1 MSNDTTTDDTTQET
15 PAMQPDTT
23 AENDLQAA
31 KLKKANEE
39 AKAYRLKLRDA
50 EQALADALKREE
62 QTKKSLSGQLTALT
76 KQKDAQIADMQTQL
90 DAADRTIL
98 RKALAEER
106 TYTSS
111 FGAPPAAGTRI
122 NRLRP
127 EFIDDVMDNIEYW
140 QRKVYGDVEP
150 LSRFTRENGS
160 LRHLGDFA
168 RRLAEIAPHMFAP
181 INAAD
186 TDASQVVAGMGGQRY
201 TR

>member
-50 EQALADALKREE
+50 EQTLERTVAEKDAALADAR
-62 QTKKSLSGQLTALT
+62 
-76 KQKDAQIADMQTQL
+76 AQVDCLAQQL
-90 DAADRTIL
+90 DVADRTIM

-160 LRHLGDFA
+160 LRRLGDFM
-168 RRLAEIAPHMFAP
+168 RRLAKIAPHMFAP
-181 INAAD
+181 INAAA

>member
-1 MSNDTTTDDTTQET
+1 MSDETTTTDTTQE
-15 PAMQPDTT
+15 PDTT
-23 AENDLQAA
+23 A

-39 AKAYRLKLRDA
+39 AKSYRLKLRDT

-76 KQKDAQIADMQTQL
+76 KQKDAQLTDMQTQL
-90 DAADRTIL
+90 DAADHAIMRY
-98 RKALAEER
+98 ALAEER

-127 EFIDDVMDNIEYW
+127 EFIDDVMDHIEYW

-160 LRHLGDFA
+160 LRRLGDFM
-168 RRLAEIAPHMFAP
+168 RRLAKIAPHMFAP
-181 INAAD
+181 AD
-186 TDASQVVAGMGGQRY
+186 TDTGGGAVASGMGGQRY

>member
-1 MSNDTTTDDTTQET
+1 MSEETTTTDDTQET

-50 EQALADALKREE
+50 EQTLERTVAEKDAALADAR
-62 QTKKSLSGQLTALT
+62 
-76 KQKDAQIADMQTQL
+76 AQVDGLAQQL
-90 DAADRTIL
+90 DVADRTIM

-160 LRHLGDFA
+160 LRRLGDFM
-168 RRLAEIAPHMFAP
+168 RRLAKIAPHMFAP
-181 INAAD
+181 INAAA
-186 TDASQVVAGMGGQRY
+186 TDGSQVVAGMGGQRY

>member
-1 MSNDTTTDDTTQET
+1 MTDETTTTAPAQEPDPAQEPATT
-15 PAMQPDTT
+15 
-23 AENDLQAA
+23 A

-39 AKAYRLKLRDA
+39 AKSYRLKLRDT

-90 DAADRTIL
+90 DAADRTIM

-160 LRHLGDFA
+160 LRRLGDFA

>member
-50 EQALADALKREE
+50 EQTLERTVAEKDAALADAR
-62 QTKKSLSGQLTALT
+62 
-76 KQKDAQIADMQTQL
+76 AQVDCLAQQL
-90 DAADRTIL
+90 DVADRTIM

-160 LRHLGDFA
+160 LRRLGDFM
-168 RRLAEIAPHMFAP
+168 RRLAKIAPHMFAP
-181 INAAD
+181 AD
-186 TDASQVVAGMGGQRY
+186 TDTGGGAVASGMGGQRY